1 MALKA
6 SGPHFLAFD
15 FGTSRLRVAV
25 GEATGAPLAIANRS
39 VNYYKPDRSPD
50 AALAFDAAQVWNL
63 AVEAA
68 NEAIHS
74 SKVTAASIRAV
85 GVTSQRHGL
94 ILLDSAGREL
104 YAGPNKDLRAAF
116 QGGVVDDVAGDD
128 LWNLTGHGPGFL
140 TWWAR
145 LLWMKE
151 EAPQLFER
159 IRSGC
164 GIADWLAYRLTGDL
178 TMDATLAVDSGVG
191 TLPTGR
197 PAEVIAEK
205 LGIDVSIFPPVSKS
219 GSVVG
224 NMSKVASDQLGLP
237 EGIPIV
243 KAGPDTQTA
252 LVGMGVAEPGHA
264 GIATGWSTPVQCVTN
279 QQTLDPTRTLWTGQH
294 VVHDRWVV
302 EGNSGVMGGAYDWLI
317 SMVGGT
323 DNLAE
328 TMARLDAEAS
338 QVERGARGVAA
349 YLGPSLVQ
357 FEDVGLRQGGLLFP
371 VPLAFEPPDGATI
384 VRAALESFAFAIRLI
399 LDRIRELTGPVAT
412 ASVGGG
418 LTRSRT
424 FLNVLSNVVEMP
436 LYVSESPDVS
446 LLGTITLAAAA
457 VEHGPGLEAGLHARR
472 GELRQ
477 LQPSPA
483 SVEEYKY
490 LFDAWLTREQ
500 QLLELEL

>member
-6 SGPHFLAFD
+6 SGPNFLAFD
-15 FGTSRLRVAV
+15 FGTSHLRAAV
-25 GEATGAPLAIANRS
+25 GKATGAPAAVATRRVS
-39 VNYYKPDRSPD
+39 YYKPDGAPD
-50 AALAFDAAQVWNL
+50 AALEFDAIHAWNL

-94 ILLDSAGREL
+94 VLLDAGGNEL

-151 EAPQLFER
+151 ESPQLFEG

-224 NMSKVASDQLGLP
+224 KMSKVASDQLGLP

-252 LVGMGVAEPGHA
+252 LVGMGVAEPGQA

-317 SMVGGT
+317 SMVAGT

-357 FEDVGLRQGGLLFP
+357 FEDVGLRSGGLLFP

-424 FLNVLSNVVEMP
+424 FLDVLSNVVEMP
-436 LYVSESPDVS
+436 LYVSERPDVS

-457 VEHGPGLEAGLHARR
+457 IEHGPGLEAGLLARR

-490 LFDAWLTREQ
+490 LFDAWLSREQ

>member
-1 MALKA
+1 MAHNA
-6 SGPHFLAFD
+6 SGPNFLAFD
-15 FGTSRLRVAV
+15 FGTSHLRAAV
-25 GEATGAPLAIANRS
+25 GEATGAPVAIANRS
-39 VNYYKPDRSPD
+39 VNYYKPDGAPD
-50 AALAFDAAQVWNL
+50 AALEFDAAKVWIL

-74 SKVTAASIRAV
+74 SKVTAASIMAV

-94 ILLDSAGREL
+94 VLLDAVGNEL

-145 LLWMKE
+145 LLCMRE

-159 IRSGC
+159 IRSAC
-164 GIADWLAYRLTGDL
+164 GIADWLAYRLTGEL
-178 TMDATLAVDSGVG
+178 TIDSALAVDSGVG
-191 TLPTGR
+191 ALTTGR

-205 LGIDVSIFPPVSKS
+205 LGIDVSIFPPASES
-219 GSVVG
+219 GNVVG
-224 NMSKVASDQLGLP
+224 KMSKVAADQLGLP
-237 EGIPIV
+237 EGIPVV
-243 KAGPDTQTA
+243 KAGPDTQAA
-252 LVGMGVAEPGHA
+252 LVGMGVSEPNHA

-279 QQTLDPTRTLWTGQH
+279 QQTLDSTRTLWTGRH
-294 VVHDRWVV
+294 VVRDRWVV

-317 SMVGGT
+317 SMLGGSEDPT
-323 DNLAE
+323 ATL
-328 TMARLDAEAS
+328 ARLDAEARH
-338 QVERGARGVAA
+338 VERGARGVAA

-357 FEDVGLRQGGLLFP
+357 LKDVGLRSGGLLFP
-371 VPLAFEPPDGATI
+371 IPLAFEPPNGAII

-399 LDRIRELTGPVAT
+399 LDRIRELTGPVET
-412 ASVGGG
+412 VSVGGG
-418 LTRSRT
+418 LTRSTT
-424 FLNVLSNVVEMP
+424 FLDVLSNVIDPP

-457 VEHGPGLEAGLHARR
+457 VEHGPGLEAGLLARR
-472 GELRQ
+472 SELRQ

-490 LFDAWLTREQ
+490 LFDAWLSREQ
-500 QLLELEL
+500 KLLELEL

>member
-1 MALKA
+1 MAHNA

-15 FGTSRLRVAV
+15 FGTSHLRAAV
-25 GEATGAPLAIANRS
+25 GKATGAPAAIANRS
-39 VNYYKPDRSPD
+39 VNYYKPDGAPD
-50 AALAFDAAQVWNL
+50 AALEFDAAQVWNL

-74 SKVTAASIRAV
+74 SKVTAASIKVV
-85 GVTSQRHGL
+85 GITSQRHGL
-94 ILLDSAGREL
+94 VLLDAGGNEL

-116 QGGVVDDVAGDD
+116 QGGVVDDAAGDD
-128 LWNLTGHGPGFL
+128 LWDLTGHGPGFL

-151 EAPQLFER
+151 EAPQLFEH
-159 IRSGC
+159 IRSAC
-164 GIADWLAYRLTGDL
+164 GIADWLAYRLTSEL
-178 TMDATLAVDSGVG
+178 TIDSALAVDSGVG
-191 TLPTGR
+191 ALTTGR

-219 GSVVG
+219 GIVVG
-224 NMSKVASDQLGLP
+224 KMSKVAADQLGLP
-237 EGIPIV
+237 EGIPVV
-243 KAGPDTQTA
+243 KAGPDTQAA
-252 LVGMGVAEPGHA
+252 LVGMGVSEPGHA
-264 GIATGWSTPVQCVTN
+264 GIATGWSTPVQCVTK
-279 QQTLDPTRTLWTGQH
+279 QQTLDSTRTLWTGRH

-317 SMVGGT
+317 SMLGGT

-357 FEDVGLRQGGLLFP
+357 FEDVGLRSGGLLFP

-384 VRAALESFAFAIRLI
+384 VRAALESFSFAIRLI

-412 ASVGGG
+412 ASIGGG

-424 FLNVLSNVVEMP
+424 FLDVLSNVVEMP

-446 LLGTITLAAAA
+446 LLGTITVAAAA
-457 VEHGPGLEAGLHARR
+457 VEHGPGLEAGLLARR

-490 LFDAWLTREQ
+490 LFDAWLSREQ

>member
-1 MALKA
+1 MAHNA
-6 SGPHFLAFD
+6 SGPNFLAFD
-15 FGTSRLRVAV
+15 FGTSHLRAAV
-25 GEATGAPLAIANRS
+25 GKATGAPAAVAKRPVS
-39 VNYYKPDRSPD
+39 YYKPDRSPD

-94 ILLDSAGREL
+94 ILLDAGRNEL

-116 QGGVVDDVAGDD
+116 QGGVVDDAAGDD

-159 IRSGC
+159 IGAAC

-197 PAEVIAEK
+197 PAEAIAEK

-224 NMSKVASDQLGLP
+224 KISKVAADQLGLP

-243 KAGPDTQTA
+243 NAGPDTQTA

-279 QQTLDPTRTLWTGQH
+279 QQTLDPTHTLWTGQH

-357 FEDVGLRQGGLLFP
+357 FEDVGLRSGGLLFP

-424 FLNVLSNVVEMP
+424 FLDVLSNVVEIP

-457 VEHGPGLEAGLHARR
+457 IEHGPGLEAGLLARR

-490 LFDAWLTREQ
+490 LFDAWLSREQ